1 MGEGTESS
9 FVTLSGSETFRA
21 QVFDPK
27 RIVDER
33 IVDERIVDERFVD
46 ERIGN
51 EVFCL
56 RLHPV
61 YEIYIS
67 LKIFEFC
74 FRSVHFNTMR
84 KEILIP

>member
-9 FVTLSGSETFRA
+9 FITLSGYETF

-27 RIVDER
+27 RFVDER
-33 IVDERIVDERFVD
+33 FVDERFVDGRIVDERFVD
-46 ERIGN
+46 ERFVDGRIGN

-67 LKIFEFC
+67 LKILEFY
-74 FRSVHFNTMR
+74 FRSGSF
-84 KEILIP
+84 